1 MAHKR
6 QYAMS
11 RRKRNILLMSI
22 GVLLCGVVW
31 VDKYHGGVVRQG
43 ISLGARLGLDGW
55 RYHEREFEVVN
66 VVDGDTLDIGIADGR
81 YDHTRVRL
89 LGVDTPETKS
99 PKVAEMYYG
108 PQATEYVSGLAEG
121 KRVTIIL
128 DTVGDV
134 RDLYGR
140 LLGYVRMADGR
151 ILNEEIVSEGFG
163 YADLRF
169 AHKDYDKYVQLQDE
183 AIAAGKGL
191 WKEVRRDQLPKW
203 LQRERADLP
212 TQTDGHQ

>member
-1 MAHKR
+1 
-6 QYAMS
+6 
-11 RRKRNILLMSI
+11 MSI

-66 VVDGDTLDIGIADGR
+66 VVDGDTLDIG
-81 YDHTRVRL
+81 TRVRL